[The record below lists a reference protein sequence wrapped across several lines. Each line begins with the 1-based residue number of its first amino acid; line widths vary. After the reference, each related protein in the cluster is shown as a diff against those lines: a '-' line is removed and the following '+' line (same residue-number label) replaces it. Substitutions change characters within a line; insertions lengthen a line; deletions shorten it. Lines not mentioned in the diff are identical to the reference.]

1 MAEVSS
7 ATLAQPVHL
16 DTAAQPS
23 HSKAATFALLG
34 APNCG
39 KTVLFNGL
47 TGSHAKVANYA
58 GVTVDRRE
66 GRFISDRNVRVID
79 LPGTY
84 SLRTTSPDEAV
95 ARDVLLGKYGVC
107 PDGIIA
113 VADATNLRMTLRMM
127 LELRTLGL
135 PMVISLNLSDVA
147 RSRGLKIDAKKLS
160 ELLGAT
166 VLETVAISKSGV
178 QAVEAA
184 ALALPR
190 GHVAKLDPVEAE
202 RKLEALD
209 SNVLYE
215 QVEDILSQVV
225 ETELT
230 LPSWHRKLD
239 NVVMHPFW
247 GVLILLT
254 ILLLVFQAVYTW
266 AAPVMDGIQGLFDAF
281 GEWVGANLSEG
292 LLSDL
297 LVNGVIAGTGSVLV
311 FLPQITILF
320 AFILLLE
327 DSGYLPR
334 AAFLLDNLLS
344 RTGLS
349 GRAFIPLLS
358 SFACAVPAVM
368 SARTIQDPRERL
380 VTIAIAPMLT
390 CSARLPI
397 YALIIAAVIPNQTV
411 WGVFN
416 LQGLTLFALYLA
428 GILSAALTA
437 WVLKWMARSK
447 GNVQQFPLLMELPT
461 FRMPNFKHI
470 ATSLWD
476 RVKAFLVRAGTVIFA
491 VSVVLWALTSFP
503 SAPEGAKGAAIDYS
517 LAGMLGHLIQPI
529 FAPLGFTWQM
539 CIAMV
544 PGIAAREVVVAALG
558 TVYAVGA
565 GTEDAVSNA
574 LIPIVH
580 NNWGIAT
587 AFSFLAWYV
596 YAPMCASTLAV
607 IRRETKS
614 AKTTFL
620 ITFGLLALAYVM
632 AMIVYQITS
641 RIF

>member
-47 TGSHAKVANYA
+47 TGAHAKVANYA

-66 GRFISDRNVRVID
+66 GRFTSDREVRLID

-127 LELRTLGL
+127 LELKTLGL

-147 RSRGLKIDAKKLS
+147 RSRGLKIDARKLS

-178 QAVEAA
+178 QAVEVA

-190 GHVAKLDPVEAE
+190 GQTTKLDPVEAE

-503 SAPEGAKGAAIDYS
+503 AAPEGATGAAIDYS

-544 PGIAAREVVVAALG
+544 PGIAAREVVVDALG

-565 GTEDAVSNA
+565 GSEDAVSNA

-614 AKTTFL
+614 ARTTFL